1 MFLKPSIPTRYILFE
16 LIPTFFVGVIVFVS
30 ILLMFQVL
38 RLTEF
43 VLVHGVDLRT
53 VLKMIGFMSLS
64 FLPAILPMSL
74 LFAVI
79 MTYGRLSQDSE
90 IVAFKAAGLHLG
102 KLAVPSLM
110 LGVAM
115 AVVSLETTFNLAPWG
130 NRSFELLI
138 REIGSSKVV
147 DTIREGTF
155 SEGFFD
161 LVVYANKVDSKTNQL
176 EQVFLYDGRDESLPM
191 TIIAQRG
198 QILRDP
204 ENPKY
209 STLLRLESG
218 SIHRSQEESY
228 TKVNFKTYDIHLTQM
243 ATHTTSEKTPPSL
256 TFSELEELLADPKT
270 TPQSRWILE
279 TEFQKRL
286 AVSFACL
293 IFSILGVGLGVVT
306 DRRSG
311 KSSGMVMAIGIIIVY
326 WGLYVAGESLAR
338 QGSVSPL
345 ISMWISNALF
355 LIIGAIAFKKHWN

>member
-1 MFLKPSIPTRYILFE
+1 MFLRPSIATRYLLFE
-16 LIPTFFVGVIVFVS
+16 MIPTFFVGVVVFVS
-30 ILLMFQVL
+30 ILLMFQIL

-43 VLVHGVDLRT
+43 VLVHGVDLKT
-53 VLKMIGFMSLS
+53 VAKMTGYMSLS

-79 MTYGRLSQDSE
+79 LTYGRLSQDSE

-102 KLAVPSLM
+102 QLAAPSIW
-110 LGVAM
+110 LGLAM
-115 AVVSLETTFNLAPWG
+115 ALVSLETTFNLAPWG
-130 NRSFELLI
+130 NRSFELLVT
-138 REIGSSKVV
+138 EIGSSKVV

-161 LVVYANKVDSKTNQL
+161 LVVYANKVDSKTNRL
-176 EQVFLYDGRDESLPM
+176 EQVLLYDGRDEKLPL

-204 ENPKY
+204 ENPRY
-209 STLLRLESG
+209 STMMRLESG
-218 SIHRSQEESY
+218 SIHRSQQDSY

-243 ATHTTSEKTPPSL
+243 SANSSAEKSPPSL
-256 TFSELEELLADPKT
+256 TFTELETILNDPNTPKT
-270 TPQSRWILE
+270 KKTILE

-311 KSSGMVMAIGIIIVY
+311 KSSGLVVAIGVIIVY

-338 QGSVSPL
+338 QGTISPV
-345 ISMWISNALF
+345 ISMWVSNVLF
-355 LIIGAIAFKKHWN
+355 LGVGLAAFKRNWN